1 MRKENTTLYEWE
13 ERRVRRS
20 SYAGHT
26 SVGEK
31 RRGGCRFIAADWQT
45 HKCRH
50 RSKRAREVPPHF
62 EHPSFSVSNLPQ
74 LNRFRE
80 LDANQTIYQ
89 TSMANVNQGN
99 FILCL
104 CRMSQKNALSESSSC
119 KQQPQGD
126 QIYDVLNM
134 ISPRLLLTG
143 WWFCLFV
150 CVD

>member
-31 RRGGCRFIAADWQT
+31 RRGGCRFIAADSQT

-62 EHPSFSVSNLPQ
+62 EHPSFSVSNLSQ
-74 LNRFRE
+74 LNRFLE

-119 KQQPQGD
+119 KQQPRGD
-126 QIYDVLNM
+126 HI
-134 ISPRLLLTG
+134 
-143 WWFCLFV
+143 
-150 CVD
+150 

>member
-31 RRGGCRFIAADWQT
+31 RRGGCRFIAADSQT

-80 LDANQTIYQ
+80 LDANQTIYHR
-89 TSMANVNQGN
+89 SMANVNQGD
-99 FILCL
+99 FIHRTSLCL
-104 CRMSQKNALSESSSC
+104 YRASQKTHFQNHHPASSSLGEIRS
-119 KQQPQGD
+119 KT
-126 QIYDVLNM
+126 
-134 ISPRLLLTG
+134 S
-143 WWFCLFV
+143 
-150 CVD
+150 